1 MYFSYSLIFLLQNY
15 FLVSYLSVRKMP
27 QIVEYYN
34 LTNKKYPDYPVTI
47 WELNLCL
54 VLLKGYFSTSAMH

>member
-15 FLVSYLSVRKMP
+15 FLVSYPSVRKTP
-27 QIVEYYN
+27 QTIEYYN
-34 LTNKKYPDYPVTI
+34 LTNKKYPDCLATI

-54 VLLKGYFSTSAMH
+54 VFPKGYFSTSVMH